1 MTTPDY
7 TQKMSELRAK
17 VGQYAKLPNQ
27 SKSGFA
33 SVAKSIITINTRYPF
48 FYAVPPVIIIV
59 IFIFMK
65 PSFICNDNIDVDNV
79 ITKKINFNKLFI
91 YGLII
96 GGVISIGLFVYFK
109 QKK

>member
-17 VGQYAKLPNQ
+17 VVQYAKLPNQ

-33 SVAKSIITINTRYPF
+33 SVAKSIITINTLYPF

-96 GGVISIGLFVYFK
+96 GGVISIGLFMYFK

>member
-1 MTTPDY
+1 
-7 TQKMSELRAK
+7 
-17 VGQYAKLPNQ
+17 
-27 SKSGFA
+27 
-33 SVAKSIITINTRYPF
+33 
-48 FYAVPPVIIIV
+48 
-59 IFIFMK
+59 MK